1 MVDYF
6 LHLGND
12 STTRTHLNKT
22 PLHVGVELKKIPM
35 IKLLAK
41 KPRINNTDDNGTAP

>member
-6 LHLGND
+6 LHLGHD